1 MVSKNNTDKH
11 TDWPLS
17 KKLEGNSSNT
27 IGTAI
32 NPLKYNFRKVFFK
45 NYKVS
50 SYLPP
55 FGPKSPVAILI
66 KSINDQIPHA
76 PKVNN
81 WTTPCQVY
89 PK

>member
-1 MVSKNNTDKH
+1 MQ
-11 TDWPLS
+11 TDWPVS

-32 NPLKYNFRKVFFK
+32 NPPKYNFRKVRFK
-45 NYKVS
+45 NYNVL

-66 KSINDQIPHA
+66 ISINVQTPQA
-76 PKVNN
+76 PAVSN
-81 WTTPCQVY
+81 
-89 PK
+89 